1 MSLRSLAIAYLL
13 GGLTFLPLLV
23 ATVVIIAWYALPRTK
38 ENEGENGVRGVGTDG
53 VRERERD
60 VSSNVPPPQE
70 DNVAGDAAASA
81 TFAVLR
87 SYNFPAALSALNARN
102 STTGGGTLGAGGLT
116 DGSTEGAGGSESVYQ
131 SMYRSVFDRNNKNA
145 IANVVLGSESNNT
158 GAEDEGRGKKKSAAV
173 GASVFHILLRHGH
186 LMLYDSPA
194 QVEVRHV
201 ISLAHHT
208 ISLSEGPSRSDDGG
222 CDDDNNEEVLRD
234 GELFV
239 KRTAIVLTPIDQ
251 ASNGYNSPTFRGR
264 GSTRPFYLF
273 SSTCSVKEDFYHALL
288 TTRTPPPIPQPL
300 VTEDLIKLQ
309 SSLHSSSLTPETR
322 ALNALIGRIF
332 LSLHRTTHLETL
344 IRRKIERK
352 ISRMQKPAFIASLA
366 VESLDLGDAAPVI
379 SHPRLKDLHISG
391 DTTVAFTLHYVGG
404 LRVVLT
410 AVARLDLGYSRIK
423 PRTLSL
429 VLATTLQR
437 LHAQVLVR
445 VKPPPSNRIWFCF
458 DGMPEMDVQV
468 APVVSQRQITYAF
481 ILRAIEERIRTVVG
495 ETLVK
500 PNWDDIPFF
509 DTRGQKVRGGI
520 WKDEVE
526 GEPVGDGR
534 EGEGMF
540 SPAEIDKDRISR
552 LAERNNK
559 TMSMPVLPGGLV
571 GGAEAGDSSSS
582 GSESATAQ
590 TSALQEQNAALKRRS
605 IASLPLP
612 RHSTGTGDLDHESP
626 MRPPPL
632 PRRPFRSPSFTSLS
646 PSSPSVTL
654 SDMSVGPVKVG
665 DITYQQIQQRKS
677 TWRSRASLPGPEGRK
692 EAAEGLREMRDRDL
706 ERTLTHGQ
714 RSSASFLASTV
725 DDGSVM
731 MEAGGRG
738 DETCT
743 EPEDLELANEEGSTP
758 PVTSFGARAATS
770 SRSPSLREKGNPARR
785 TDSSASSVR
794 SVRPP
799 QTGQGPRSKALLA
812 ATAAATTAAR
822 NWGWNALAN
831 RKTNTGSGASVAP
844 SSREMGQHYG
854 ELNRGGR
861 GGSGVVKEP
870 IGRGQPLP
878 PPGMPLPGPAG
889 QQKTLWQAAANGLGG
904 VGRGMGMGIRRKPV
918 PSGLAVRT
926 SQSLEG
932 EEPKEKGGDIR
943 VGERKVLSEDDEAE
957 QRSLGERVGEADEEF
972 GPWRENSGLGEE
984 GEEFVEKEMGS
995 VRTSAASINVGS
1007 HVRCG
1012 GEDAEKAD
1020 DVNAPFAREVA
1031 ASSGEDTT
1039 GDEPGDLVTSSADD
1053 AVLISHM
1060 NDGGQ
1065 PQVEEG
1071 AQTSSAPSS
1080 ATPYATGGSGSSE
1093 MERSRIKKV
1102 PPPLPARRADMLTAA
1117 PFATSTFAFNTE
1129 GDLSTSIAHD
1139 HVLQVEEAGEENGD
1153 GEEAKAGGEAGSSM
1167 PSPSEFR
1174 DSPVMETM
1182 PVVDASEETDPHPLP
1197 GHEVHLEREE
1207 LSARKAVAGV
1217 SPAVAYPGR
1226 VGDDLTFPSRGAE
1239 VDSSDDEG
1247 GREEEAAPAIA
1258 VAERKFV
1265 EGLEVGEADF
1275 EDDVEYHGAEGV
1287 AGGEG
1292 VEGAVT

>member
-23 ATVVIIAWYALPRTK
+23 ATVVTIAWYALPRTK
-38 ENEGENGVRGVGTDG
+38 ENGEENGVRGVGTDV

-60 VSSNVPPPQE
+60 VSSNVPPLQE

-102 STTGGGTLGAGGLT
+102 STTGSGTSGAGGLT

-145 IANVVLGSESNNT
+145 IANVVLGSENSNT
-158 GAEDEGRGKKKSAAV
+158 GAEDDGRGKKKSAVV

-208 ISLSEGPSRSDDGG
+208 ISLSEGPSRSDDGS
-222 CDDDNNEEVLRD
+222 CANDEEVLRD

-264 GSTRPFYLF
+264 GLVRPFYLF

-352 ISRMQKPAFIASLA
+352 IERVQKPAFIASLA
-366 VESLDLGDAAPVI
+366 VESLDLGDAAPVL

-526 GEPVGDGR
+526 GELVRDGR

-540 SPAEIDKDRISR
+540 PHAEIDKDRISR
-552 LAERNNK
+552 LAERNSK
-559 TMSMPVLPGGLV
+559 TMSMPVLAGGPV

-605 IASLPLP
+605 VASLPLP
-612 RHSTGTGDLDHESP
+612 RQSTVTGDLDHESP
-626 MRPPPL
+626 MHPPPL

-654 SDMSVGPVKVG
+654 SDMSVGPAKVG
-665 DITYQQIQQRKS
+665 DVTYQQIQRKS
-677 TWRSRASLPGPEGRK
+677 TWRSRASLHGPEGRK

-706 ERTLTHGQ
+706 ERTLTHGR
-714 RSSASFLASTV
+714 RSSTSFLASTV

-738 DETCT
+738 DEICT

-758 PVTSFGARAATS
+758 PSVTSFGARAATS

-799 QTGQGPRSKALLA
+799 QPGQGPRSKALLA

-831 RKTNTGSGASVAP
+831 RKTNTGSGTSVAP
-844 SSREMGQHYG
+844 SSREMGQHYS

-861 GGSGVVKEP
+861 GGSGAVKEP

-878 PPGMPLPGPAG
+878 PPGVPLPGPAG

-918 PSGLAVRT
+918 PSGLSVRT
-926 SQSLEG
+926 AQLLAG

-943 VGERKVLSEDDEAE
+943 VGEHKVLPEDEEAE
-957 QRSLGERVGEADEEF
+957 QRSLGERVGGAEEEF
-972 GPWRENSGLGEE
+972 GPWRENSGLVEDGE
-984 GEEFVEKEMGS
+984 GFAEKEMGS
-995 VRTSAASINVGS
+995 VHTSAASIDVGS
-1007 HVRCG
+1007 DVRCG

-1020 DVNAPFAREVA
+1020 DVNAAFAREVA

-1039 GDEPGDLVTSSADD
+1039 GDEHEDLVTSSADD
-1053 AVLISHM
+1053 AVLMSHM

-1065 PQVEEG
+1065 PQVEEV
-1071 AQTSSAPSS
+1071 AQTSAAPSS
-1080 ATPYATGGSGSSE
+1080 GTPYATGGSGSSE

-1102 PPPLPARRADMLTAA
+1102 PPPLPARRPDMLKAA
-1117 PFATSTFAFNTE
+1117 PFATATPTFNTE
-1129 GDLSTSIAHD
+1129 EDLSTSISHD

-1153 GEEAKAGGEAGSSM
+1153 GEEAKAGGDTGSSI

-1174 DSPVMETM
+1174 DSHLTETM

-1207 LSARKAVAGV
+1207 LSAPKAVAAV
-1217 SPAVAYPGR
+1217 SPTAAYPGR
-1226 VGDDLTFPSRGAE
+1226 VGDELTLSLRGAE
-1239 VDSSDDEG
+1239 VDSLDDEG
-1247 GREEEAAPAIA
+1247 GREEEAAPTVA

-1265 EGLEVGEADF
+1265 EGLEAEDADS